1 MFRNKKVAAVVAVLG
16 AVTIAA
22 HVTLGAAGIMTA
34 AQWQSGALIGMIV
47 LMVGAMGTAM
57 AH

>member
-47 LMVGAMGTAM
+47 LMVGVMGTAM